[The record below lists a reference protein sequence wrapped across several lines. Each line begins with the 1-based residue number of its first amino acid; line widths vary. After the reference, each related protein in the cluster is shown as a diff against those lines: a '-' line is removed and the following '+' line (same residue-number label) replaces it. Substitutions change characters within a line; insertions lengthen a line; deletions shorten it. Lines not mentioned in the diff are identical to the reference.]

1 MMKRLGIA
9 ITVLAIGLA
18 AGCGS
23 SNNSNTGGPSNT
35 TVFTVNLLPSNE
47 NPPITNTEQSARG
60 TAVITINSQTNT
72 VDINVSLNSFP
83 TGSALTLAHI
93 HGPNA
98 PAGVNASPVVNTNM
112 TAGSAPA
119 LVNGAAT
126 LTFTGLTATTGDGIA
141 QILANPQNFYFNV
154 HTSANPSGVLRGQL
168 R

>member
-1 MMKRLGIA
+1 MKRLGIA
-9 ITVLAIGLA
+9 VLAVALGFVS
-18 AGCGS
+18 GCGDD
-23 SNNSNTGGPSNT
+23 NNGNPGGPSNT

-47 NPPITNTEQSARG
+47 VPPVANAESAARG

-72 VDINVSLNSFP
+72 VDISVSVNSFP
-83 TGSALTLAHI
+83 ANSQLTLAHI

-112 TAGSAPA
+112 TAGNAPA

-126 LTFTGLTATTGDGIA
+126 MSFTGLTASTGDGIA
-141 QILANPQNFYFNV
+141 QILANPQTFYFNV
-154 HTSANPSGVLRGQL
+154 HSSQNPGGVLRGQL

>member
-9 ITVLAIGLA
+9 ATVLAIGLA

-23 SNNSNTGGPSNT
+23 SNNNNNPNGPSNI

-47 NPPITNTEQSARG
+47 VPPITNAEQSARG

-72 VDINVSLNSFP
+72 VDFNVSVNSFP
-83 TGSALTLAHI
+83 AGSALTAAHI
-93 HGPNA
+93 HPGA
-98 PAGVNASPVVNTNM
+98 AGVNNGFVVNTGL
-112 TAGSAPA
+112 TAGNAPT
-119 LVNGAAT
+119 LNNGAAT
-126 LTFTGLTATTGDGIA
+126 FSFTGVAPSSPDTIA

-154 HTSANPSGVLRGQL
+154 HSTQNGGGVMRAQL